1 MFKIIWIRS
10 LSLFS
15 SPGLSWNAKF
25 KIASVELELISS
37 IDVYLFVENSIKGD
51 ISYIAKRYRKAKNKS
66 MKLYDDR
73 KRSKYIT
80 YLDANNL
87 YGWAM
92 SQYLSYSGFK
102 WLNQKKIDV
111 NLISENSFT

>member
-1 MFKIIWIRS
+1 
-10 LSLFS
+10 
-15 SPGLSWNAKF
+15 
-25 KIASVELELISS
+25 
-37 IDVYLFVENSIKGD
+37 
-51 ISYIAKRYRKAKNKS
+51 

-73 KRSKYIT
+73 RRSKYIT

-92 SQYLSYSGFK
+92 SQYLPCSGFK